1 MSMELGEKLR
11 LARLEAGLSQRE
23 LCGEEI
29 TRNMLSRIEHGAA
42 GPSMGTLRYLAA
54 RLGKPVS
61 YFLDEDAVVSPNQG
75 VMEAA
80 RRLYDTGDWAEAAE
94 TLKNYRGPDE
104 IFDREQGLLLAL
116 VRLSWAEALMETGRT
131 LYAREIL
138 EATQTAGL
146 YCGGCLE
153 SRRLLLLSRIQGVA
167 LPSIDEALLARADL
181 ALRAGDGSRAGKLL
195 DAAEDVGSSRW
206 HLLRGQ
212 AYALEK
218 AYAPAAEHLQKVEA
232 VYPDEAI
239 PLLEECFR
247 ELGDYKQAYAYAQAG
262 RQCRQPIRHGDV

>member
-1 MSMELGEKLR
+1 MSVELGEKLR
-11 LARLEAGLSQRE
+11 QARLEAGLSQRE

-29 TRNMLSRIEHGAA
+29 TRNMLSQIEHGAA

-61 YFLDEDAVVSPNQG
+61 FFLEEDAVASPNQG
-75 VMEAA
+75 VMEEA
-80 RRLYDTGDWAEAAE
+80 RRRYDAGDWAGTVEA
-94 TLKNYRGPDE
+94 LKNYRGPDA

-116 VRLSWAEALMETGRT
+116 ARLKWAEDLLKTDRT

-138 EATQTAGL
+138 EQTRTSGL
-146 YCGGCLE
+146 YCSEALE
-153 SRRLLLLSRIQGVA
+153 SRRLLLLSKIRSVA
-167 LPSIDEALLARADL
+167 LPSIDEELLGRA
-181 ALRAGDGSRAGKLL
+181 AVSLRAGDGGRAGKLL
-195 DAAEDVGSSRW
+195 DAAEDPSSPRW

-218 AYAPAAEHLQKVEA
+218 AYASAVEHLQNAEA
-232 VYPDEAI
+232 SYPDEAI

-247 ELGDYKQAYAYAQAG
+247 ELGDYRQAYTYAR
-262 RQCRQPIRHGDV
+262 RQCRPPMRYEPV